1 MYSKKFYFSAVTLPV
16 LVYTSNAADFQ
27 KRRREDKAKEGSRR

>member
-1 MYSKKFYFSAVTLPV
+1 MYSKKFIFSAVTLPA

-27 KRRREDKAKEGSRR
+27 KRRREDKAKEASRR

>member
-1 MYSKKFYFSAVTLPV
+1 MYSKKFIFSAVSVPF

-27 KRRREDKAKEGSRR
+27 KRRREDKARESERR